1 MSVKDL
7 VKFEAEYD
15 SSHED
20 SALQT
25 RGQFI
30 ARFPLDSVD
39 KLTLDEYVV
48 GHHEPSF
55 CNLVESGTKAW
66 ANIQGA
72 TSFKFGIYFGR
83 TKSDATRK
91 YRFTEKFGTNEKDA
105 FAAVKAALLDLVQLG
120 AADAPDYAAID
131 ANPLSQ
137 MFKAKILSLYY
148 PERFLA
154 MCSSEHLQMI
164 AEIMGFP
171 EDLPSS
177 QYQNLLLKTKRDD
190 PTTRKWSEPKFMAYL
205 YKVYVRAELGGER
218 SITKPKIRKHRR
230 VDFEEMQKQKS
241 EIGRIA
247 EDYALDWEKKRLAGA
262 RLEHLIDKIEDRRER
277 PGYGHDFLS
286 YSADDEHRYIE
297 VKCVAKVSDG
307 HRFFL
312 SDNEHQTSLSPE
324 HKDGYYFY
332 LVFFDGSRNPVEL
345 VAIFADKLYPK
356 AEMLPSSYEVR
367 FDRKDF
373 EKARTAKVLPEKPEE

>member
-1 MSVKDL
+1 MKDL
-7 VKFEAEYD
+7 AKFDTEYD
-15 SSHED
+15 TSHED
-20 SALQT
+20 SALQR

-30 ARFPLDSVD
+30 AQFPLDSLN
-39 KLTLDEYVV
+39 KLALDEYVV
-48 GHHEPSF
+48 GHHKPSF

-72 TSFKFGIYFGR
+72 TSLKFGIYFGR

-91 YRFTEKFGTNEKDA
+91 YRFVAKFGATEKDA
-105 FAAVKAALLDLVQLG
+105 FAAVKAALIDLVKLG
-120 AADAPDYAAID
+120 ADEAPDFAAID
-131 ANPLSQ
+131 KNPLSQ
-137 MFKAKILSLYY
+137 MFKAKILSLYF

-154 MCSSEHLQMI
+154 MCSAEHLQMI
-164 AEIMGFP
+164 AVILGFP
-171 EDLPSS
+171 ENLPAS
-177 QYQNLLLKTKRDD
+177 QYQNLLLKTKSADRM
-190 PTTRKWSEPKFMAYL
+190 TRKWSEPKFMAYL
-205 YKVYVRAELGGER
+205 YRVYIRAQLGAER
-218 SITKPKIRKHRR
+218 SITKPKIRRHRS
-230 VDFEEMQKQKS
+230 VDFEEMQKQSS

-247 EDYALDWEKKRLAGA
+247 EDYALNWEKNRLVGA
-262 RLEHLIDKIEDRRER
+262 RLAHLIDKIKDRRER
-277 PGYGHDFLS
+277 PGYGYDYLS
-286 YSADDEHRYIE
+286 YSAEDEHRYIE

-324 HKDGYYFY
+324 HKKGYYFY
-332 LVFFDGSRNPVEL
+332 LVFFEGSRSPVEL

-373 EKARTAKVLPEKPEE
+373 EKRPQAMECSEKPKE